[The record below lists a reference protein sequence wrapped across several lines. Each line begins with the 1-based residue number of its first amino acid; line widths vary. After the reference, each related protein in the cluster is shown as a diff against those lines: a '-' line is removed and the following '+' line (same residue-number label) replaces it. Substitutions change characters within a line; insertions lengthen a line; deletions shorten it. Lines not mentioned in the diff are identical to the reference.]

1 MANTPIEILVDA
13 QKAIGGALSIDR
25 QLFVSEHYLSL
36 VEFLSSDRGRASVVL
51 FVDAWR
57 AHKTDT

>member
-1 MANTPIEILVDA
+1 MSNTPIEILVES
-13 QKAIGGALSIDR
+13 QKAIGSALSLDR

-36 VEFLSSDRGRASVVL
+36 VEFLTSDRGRASIVL